1 MSRHLGLIAALL
13 LLAGCAGA
21 PVRQPLPPAQ
31 RAAAVASQEA
41 REAALAG
48 MEAWSLDGRIA
59 LRNDGRGGSGA
70 IHWAQ
75 RGAAYRVSLAA
86 PITRQSWRLV
96 REPGGVVRLE
106 GLEGGTRVGTDAAAL
121 LRGATGWDIPVAA
134 LGDWVR
140 GARHR
145 EGGASRLEFGADGR
159 LARIEQ
165 DGWVLDFERWARPP
179 GSPVELPGR
188 INAERGEARVRLVVD
203 QWQPGPAP

>member
-21 PVRQPLPPAQ
+21 PVRQSLPPAQ

-96 REPGGVVRLE
+96 GEPGGVVRLE